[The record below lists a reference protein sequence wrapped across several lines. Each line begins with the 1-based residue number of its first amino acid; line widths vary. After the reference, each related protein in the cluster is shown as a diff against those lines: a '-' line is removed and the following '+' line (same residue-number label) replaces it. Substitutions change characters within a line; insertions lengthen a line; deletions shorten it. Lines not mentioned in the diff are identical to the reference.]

1 MYFRGYGSLKN
12 PKKWGKK
19 KFMFQWY
26 FRVFVYFFDIL
37 HYPRSCIY
45 LYHALLYIIY
55 TFGKH
60 HFTRARSKAFKKL
73 HLLIQF
79 ALFYLFSEV
88 FIQHQGNWII
98 FFMDQKYYWENITIK
113 NVCPVFPR
121 TECPSWKCYFC
132 HCPKLIQ

>member
-1 MYFRGYGSLKN
+1 MYFRRYGSLKS

-19 KFMFQWY
+19 KVHVSMTLQSVCLLFWY
-26 FRVFVYFFDIL
+26 PAL
-37 HYPRSCIY
+37 STLLY
-45 LYHALLYIIY
+45 LYHVLLYIIY

-121 TECPSWKCYFC
+121 TEYPSRKCYFC

>member
-19 KFMFQWY
+19 KVHVSMALQSVCLLFWY
-26 FRVFVYFFDIL
+26 PAL
-37 HYPRSCIY
+37 STLLY

-88 FIQHQGNWII
+88 FIQHQGNWIRYLFYGPKI
-98 FFMDQKYYWENITIK
+98 LLRKYNDK
-113 NVCPVFPR
+113 
-121 TECPSWKCYFC
+121 KCVSCFSKDRVSLSKMLFLSL
-132 HCPKLIQ
+132 P

>member
-19 KFMFQWY
+19 S
-26 FRVFVYFFDIL
+26 
-37 HYPRSCIY
+37 SCFNGTSECLFTFLISCTI
-45 LYHALLYIIY
+45 HALVLIPCIIVHNIH
-55 TFGKH
+55 FGKH

-121 TECPSWKCYFC
+121 TECPSRKCYFC